1 MSSCAKDVTTWKSNY
16 LISTKPWVFSVAEKW
31 GRARDKDQG
40 KKERR
45 EGENKSHLPS

>member
-1 MSSCAKDVTTWKSNY
+1 MEKQLFNKHKA
-16 LISTKPWVFSVAEKW
+16 LGFSVAEKW
-31 GRARDKDQG
+31 ERARDKDQG